1 MLADP
6 TQRAEA
12 LAELFRTVEPSLWRD
27 LADSGVLP
35 EGHGERERW
44 EGRCLALYAC
54 VRGLV
59 AAGGFNTETAAAVDH
74 LHARLGERWPA
85 AERALLAERYGEYG
99 RIGQELEHAG
109 AHQVTAKLGEACAAH
124 VAGTATT
131 AALAELL
138 GTLHES
144 LAEGAA
150 DAVRQGTR

>member
-6 TQRAEA
+6 TLRAEA
-12 LAELFRTVEPSLWRD
+12 LAELFLAVEPSLWRD
-27 LADSGVLP
+27 LEDSGVLP
-35 EGHGERERW
+35 EPRGERERW
-44 EGRCLALYAC
+44 EWRCLALYAC

-85 AERALLAERYGEYG
+85 AQRGLLADRYGEYG

-109 AHQVTAKLGEACAAH
+109 AHQVTAKLGEACARHLAG
-124 VAGTATT
+124 VAASD
-131 AALAELL
+131 ALAELL

-150 DAVRQGTR
+150 DAVRQGVR